1 MSFIRDSKG
10 VMGSRETLDFYDA
23 EMLAVYWETKPEIIE
38 KLLPPPL
45 KPIDKPTVYAF
56 IADYPAT
63 NFGVKYK
70 EAALFISAQY
80 EGIEGGYCLAMPV
93 TNDMALAAG
102 REVFG
107 FPKKIATIHFNRE
120 KRTVEG
126 WVERKGTRF
135 FEIKAKLNGR
145 PNSSEFIQLF
155 TEKTGGTIGTEIP
168 FISYNY
174 KHFPSPNGKLFDFK
188 PRLIRQETILRP
200 EEFKLGNVELNLKSS
215 ESDPWGEIEAVK
227 LLGAVYL
234 KGNNSMLKGSVVA
247 ELEPEKFLPYS
258 FLKWDIEI

>member
-1 MSFIRDSKG
+1 MSFLRDSKG
-10 VMGSRETLDFYDA
+10 IMGSRETLDFYDA

-45 KPIDKPTVYAF
+45 KPIDTPTVYAF

-70 EAALFISAQY
+70 EAALFISAEF

-102 REVFG
+102 REIFG
-107 FPKKIATIHFNRE
+107 FPKKLSTIHFNRE

-126 WVERKGTRF
+126 WVERHGTRF
-135 FEIKAKLNGR
+135 FEVKAKLNGK
-145 PNSSEFIQLF
+145 PNSSDFVQLF
-155 TEKTGGTIGTEIP
+155 TEKTGGTIGKEIS

-174 KHFPSPNGKLFDFK
+174 KNFPSPDGKYFDFK
-188 PRLIRQETILRP
+188 PRLINQETILHP
-200 EEFKLGNVELNLKSS
+200 AELKLGSAEITLKSS
-215 ESDPWGEIEAVK
+215 ESDPWGEVEIVK
-227 LLGAVYL
+227 VLGAVYI
-234 KGNNSMLKGSVVA
+234 KGNNSMLKGSIVA
-247 ELEPEKFLPYS
+247 ELEHEKFMPYS
-258 FLKWDIEI
+258 FLKWDIEM

>member
-1 MSFIRDSKG
+1 MSFLRDSKG
-10 VMGSRETLDFYDA
+10 IMGSRETLDFYDA
-23 EMLAVYWETKPEIIE
+23 EMLVVYWETKPEIIE

-45 KPIDKPTVYAF
+45 KPLETPIVNAF
-56 IADYPAT
+56 IADYPGT

-70 EAALFISAQY
+70 EAALFLSAEF

-107 FPKKIATIHFNRE
+107 FPKKLSTIHFNRE

-126 WVERKGTRF
+126 WVERHGTRF
-135 FEIKAKLNGR
+135 FEVKAKLNGR

-155 TEKTGGTIGTEIP
+155 IEKTGGAIGTDISV
-168 FISYNY
+168 ISYNY
-174 KHFPSPNGKLFDFK
+174 KHFPSPDGEYFDFQ
-188 PRLIRQETILRP
+188 PRLISQETVLHP
-200 EEFKLGNVELNLKSS
+200 AELKLGSAELTLKSS
-215 ESDPWGEIEAVK
+215 ESDPWGEVEIVK
-227 LLGAVYL
+227 MLGAVYI

-247 ELEPEKFLPYS
+247 ELEPEKFMPYS